1 MKRFLLF
8 VLVGAVVV
16 LLVLFA
22 LRRQTGPARSAAAGL
37 LPPDTA
43 LFFEIPNAEKSRED
57 WHGTE
62 LYSLY
67 REPAVQAFLQKPKA
81 QVQERS
87 ALINGWR
94 EAGKLRMR
102 DTFVAANSFD
112 ALRLVGG
119 FEFRC
124 SWKEANTVIEG
135 WKSRLL
141 GKAGNAQRSTSDYEK
156 HRIDVIA
163 GEVTLA
169 STIVGNRF
177 LVATN
182 INDLTAM
189 LDRVDGRVKTPALES
204 DQNFREAIKEMPAD
218 YAWLFYVQPKQLGQ
232 KLAALR
238 AQDGRALPPDERTM
252 IERVR
257 SFSHATVFDGQKIRE
272 VDFAA
277 MPRMFDAK
285 LTRDTLSIASPDTF
299 LYFAT
304 IINLQQLDWN
314 QMLGNAAASLAAG
327 QKQALAQAGI
337 TPDDWRAAFG
347 DEVSLIADWPTS
359 ARIPGVVA
367 TLTIRDSSR
376 AKKIVSTLAATS
388 GWQSTIRDNVQYFT
402 APIGGSSLAIS
413 PVLAVSDRLLVIG
426 GDSARV
432 NRAVAPPKNG
442 TGLDRSPNFRN
453 AAKLVP
459 APQQMFTYV
468 DLGVLYSRLDATL
481 RPILQMS
488 AAFLPSMTE
497 HIDPAKLPPAE
508 VVARH
513 LSPVVA
519 AQSYAGNG
527 YRSESVGTITI
538 GQTVGVAAAAW
549 LGTTLLKNKTGV
561 ILASPAATS
570 SATPSTPLVSPV
582 PTP

>member
-22 LRRQTGPARSAAAGL
+22 LRRQPGPAHSAAARL
-37 LPPDTA
+37 LPSDTA
-43 LFFEIPNAEKSRED
+43 LLFEIPNAEKNRED
-57 WHGTE
+57 WHRTE

-87 ALINGWR
+87 ALINSWR

-102 DTFVAANSFD
+102 GTFLATNSFD

-124 SWKEANTVIEG
+124 SEKEANTVIEG

-141 GKAGNAQRSTSDYEK
+141 GKAGNAQRSTNDYEK

-163 GEVTLA
+163 GEITLA
-169 STIVGNRF
+169 STVVGNRF

-182 INDLTAM
+182 ISDLMAM

-204 DQNFREAIKEMPAD
+204 DQNFREAMKEMPAD
-218 YAWLFYVQPKQLGQ
+218 HAWLFYVQPKQLGQ
-232 KLAALR
+232 KLTALR
-238 AQDGRALPPDERTM
+238 AQDGRALPPGEQTM
-252 IERVR
+252 IERIR
-257 SFSHATVFDGQKIRE
+257 SFSHATVFDGQRIRE
-272 VDFAA
+272 VDFTA

-299 LYFAT
+299 LYLAT
-304 IINLQQLDWN
+304 IINLQQLAWN
-314 QMLGNAAASLAAG
+314 QMLANAAAATG

-337 TPDDWRAAFG
+337 TADDWRAAFG
-347 DEVSLIADWPTS
+347 DEVSLIADWPAN

-367 TLTIRDSSR
+367 TLTIRDPSR
-376 AKKIVSTLAATS
+376 AKKIVSTLAASS

-402 APIGGSSLAIS
+402 APMGGSSLAIS
-413 PVLAVSDRLLVIG
+413 LIVAVSDRLLVIG

-432 NRAVAPPKNG
+432 DRAVALPKNG

-459 APQQMFTYV
+459 APEQMFTYV
-468 DLGVLYSRLDATL
+468 DLAALYSRLDATL

-488 AAFLPSMTE
+488 AAFVPSLTE

-519 AQSYAGNG
+519 SQWYAGNG

-538 GQTVGVAAAAW
+538 GQTGGVAVAAW
-549 LGTTLLKNKTGV
+549 LGTTLLKNKTSV

-570 SATPSTPLVSPV
+570 SAAPSTPLVSPV

>member
-8 VLVGAVVV
+8 ALIGLIVAF
-16 LLVLFA
+16 LLLFV
-22 LRRQTGPARSAAAGL
+22 LRRQPGAAHPAAASL
-37 LPPDTA
+37 LPSDAA
-43 LFFEIPNAEKSRED
+43 LLFEIPNAEKNRED
-57 WHGTE
+57 WHRTE
-62 LYSLY
+62 LYALY

-81 QVQERS
+81 QLQEHS
-87 ALINGWR
+87 ALIHEWR

-102 DTFVAANSFD
+102 DTFLATNSFD

-124 SWKEANTVIEG
+124 SEKEANTVIEG

-163 GEVTLA
+163 GQVTLA

-177 LVATN
+177 LAATN
-182 INDLTAM
+182 IEDLMAM
-189 LDRVDGRVKTPALES
+189 LDRIDGRVRTPALES
-204 DQNFREAIKEMPAD
+204 NQNFREAMKQMPANC
-218 YAWLFYVQPKQLGQ
+218 AWLFYLQPKQLGQ
-232 KLAALR
+232 KLATLR
-238 AQDGRALPPDERTM
+238 AQDGRALPPNQQTMLER
-252 IERVR
+252 IR
-257 SFSHATVFDGQKIRE
+257 SFSHGMIFDGQRIRE
-272 VDFAA
+272 VDFVA
-277 MPRMFDAK
+277 MPRMLDAK
-285 LTRDTLSIASPDTF
+285 LTRNTLSLAAPDTF
-299 LYFAT
+299 LYLAT
-304 IINLQQLDWN
+304 ITNLQQFDWN
-314 QMLGNAAASLAAG
+314 QMLGSAAAGLAAG

-347 DEVSLIADWPTS
+347 EEVSLIADWPRS
-359 ARIPGVVA
+359 APIPGAVV
-367 TLTIRDSSR
+367 TLTVRDSSR
-376 AKKIVSTLAATS
+376 AKKIVGALAASS
-388 GWQSTIRDNVQYFT
+388 GWQASSHDGVPYFT
-402 APIGGSSLAIS
+402 APIGGSALAIS
-413 PVLAVSDRLLVIG
+413 PIVAVSDRLLVIG

-432 NRAVAPPKNG
+432 DRAVASPKNG
-442 TGLDRSPNFRN
+442 TGLDSSPGFRT

-459 APQQMFTYV
+459 APQQMFAYL
-468 DLGVLYSRLDATL
+468 DLGALYSRLDATL
-481 RPILQMS
+481 RSILQMS

-497 HIDPAKLPPAE
+497 HMDPRKLPSAE

-538 GQTVGVAAAAW
+538 GQTVGVAVGAW
-549 LGTTLLKNKTGV
+549 AGTTVLKNKTGV
-561 ILASPAATS
+561 VLPTP
-570 SATPSTPLVSPV
+570 SATPSPRASPV

>member
-8 VLVGAVVV
+8 VLVGIVVV

-22 LRRQTGPARSAAAGL
+22 LRRRPGPARSAAAGL
-37 LPPDTA
+37 LPSDTA
-43 LFFEIPNAEKSRED
+43 LFFQIPNAEKNRED
-57 WHGTE
+57 WHRTE
-62 LYSLY
+62 FYALY

-81 QVQERS
+81 QLQERS
-87 ALINGWR
+87 ALINGWH

-102 DTFVAANSFD
+102 DTFVATNSFD

-124 SWKEANTVIEG
+124 SEKEAITVIEG
-135 WKSRLL
+135 WKLRLL
-141 GKAGNAQRSTSDYEK
+141 GKAGNAQRSTNDYEK
-156 HRIDVIA
+156 HRIDVIT

-182 INDLTAM
+182 INDLMAI
-189 LDRVDGRVKTPALES
+189 LDRIDGRVKTLALES
-204 DQNFREAIKEMPAD
+204 DQNFREAMKEMPAD
-218 YAWLFYVQPKQLGQ
+218 CAWVFYLQPKQLAQ

-238 AQDGRALPPDERTM
+238 TQDGRALPPSEQTM
-252 IERVR
+252 LERVR

-299 LYFAT
+299 LYLAT

-314 QMLGNAAASLAAG
+314 QMFGHAAAGPAAG
-327 QKQALAQAGI
+327 QIQALAQAGI

-347 DEVSLIADWPTS
+347 DEVSLIADWPAS
-359 ARIPGVVA
+359 AQIPGLVA
-367 TLTIRDSSR
+367 TLTVRDSSR
-376 AKKIVSTLAATS
+376 AKRIVSALAAS
-388 GWQSTIRDNVQYFT
+388 AGWQSTVRDNVQYFT
-402 APIGGSSLAIS
+402 APMGGSALAIS
-413 PVLAVSDRLLVIG
+413 PTVAVSDRLLVIG

-432 NRAVAPPKNG
+432 DRAMAPPKNG
-442 TGLDRSPNFRN
+442 SGLDRSPNFRS

-459 APQQMFTYV
+459 SPQQMFTYL
-468 DLGVLYSRLDATL
+468 DLGALYSRLDATL
-481 RPILQMS
+481 RPLLQMS
-488 AAFLPSMTE
+488 AAFVPSMTE
-497 HIDPAKLPPAE
+497 HVDPAKLPPAE
-508 VVARH
+508 VVTRH

-519 AQSYAGNG
+519 AQSYTGNG
-527 YRSESVGTITI
+527 YRSESVGPITI
-538 GQTVGVAAAAW
+538 GQTAGVAAAAW
-549 LGTTLLKNKTGV
+549 VGTLVLKNKTGV

-570 SATPSTPLVSPV
+570 SATPSTPLSSPV